1 MSLTLSSA
9 ITPTIT
15 SLGIPTGV
23 AGWDL
28 LQNKT
33 PQDFPALVND
43 PVLQRQIKY
52 FEQNAPN
59 ATTAQALLS
68 NPQLQDFVLTAYG
81 LTSENGMTALM
92 EKVLNSNTSD
102 PNSFAAQMV
111 NNQFTQ
117 IASAFNYGGTEI
129 PAVPATPSSATV
141 SISGLFQQSNFS
153 SFSGTFGGVTV
164 QNVNLTGVS
173 TYQGLA
179 TVLQSAFQQADG
191 NSKNITVT
199 VNGLGLQ
206 FSDAPGSGTASN
218 FTWTANS
225 ANTYPDPIAG
235 TPSNLVTGSPAQA
248 AIGGPSVTSPSFIQ
262 TVVQKYLQA
271 QMQSVVGNQSNALRE
286 AMYAQQQL
294 PSVTNWYSVIA
305 NEPLANVV
313 ETVLGL
319 PKSFQML
326 NVDAQAQTLASRMNI
341 ANFQNPAKLSSM
353 LTQFVAL
360 SSAQTQ
366 TSSASIALQ
375 VFNTTPTNGII
386 NLTIPT
392 SSSAATDSFSS
403 GSAAALLLSTANG

>member
-1 MSLTLSSA
+1 MSLTLSST

-33 PQDFPALVND
+33 PQDFPALVKD
-43 PVLQRQIKY
+43 PVIQRQIRY
-52 FEQNAPN
+52 FEQNAPK

-102 PNSFAAQMV
+102 PNSFAAKMV
-111 NNQFTQ
+111 NNQFSQ
-117 IASAFNYGGTEI
+117 IAAAFNYGGTEI
-129 PAVPATPSSATV
+129 PAVPAAPSAATV

-153 SFSGTFGGVTV
+153 NFSGTFGGVTV
-164 QNVNLTGVS
+164 QNVNLAGVS

-179 TVLQSAFQQADG
+179 TVLQNAFQQADG

-206 FSDAPGSGTASN
+206 FSDALGRGTASN
-218 FTWTANS
+218 FTWAANS
-225 ANTYPDPIAG
+225 ANTYPNPIAG
-235 TPSNLVTGSPAQA
+235 TPSNLVNGAAAQP
-248 AIGGPSVTSPSFIQ
+248 AIGGPSVTNSSFIQ

-271 QMQSVVGNQSNALRE
+271 QMQAVVGNQSNALRE
-286 AMYAQQQL
+286 ALYAKQQL

-326 NVDAQAQTLASRMNI
+326 NVDTQAQTLASRMNI
-341 ANFQNPAKLSSM
+341 QNFQNPAKLSSM
-353 LTQFVAL
+353 LTQFVAM
-360 SSAQTQ
+360 SSDQAQ

-392 SSSAATDSFSS
+392 SGSAADSFSS
-403 GSAAALLLSTANG
+403 GSAAAMLMSTADG